1 MYQSVMGAELQ
12 AVDSMHKFV
21 WSKLVGDMFEKMEN
35 AFMFG
40 DLVSCFGV
48 ELERKLREYGKQWS
62 VFLSSLNVY

>member
-12 AVDSMHKFV
+12 AVDAMHKFV

-40 DLVSCFGV
+40 DLVSVSGV
-48 ELERKLREYGKQWS
+48 WS
-62 VFLSSLNVY
+62 